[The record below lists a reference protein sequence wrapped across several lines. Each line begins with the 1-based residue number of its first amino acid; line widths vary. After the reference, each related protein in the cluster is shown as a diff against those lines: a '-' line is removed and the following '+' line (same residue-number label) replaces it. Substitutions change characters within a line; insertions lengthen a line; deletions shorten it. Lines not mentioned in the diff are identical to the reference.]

1 MLGNIDQ
8 INEHFENFL
17 PNDLN
22 ITDAGQKNQLGE
34 SLKSYY
40 FGDKLISTET
50 TKEFMMAST

>member
-17 PNDLN
+17 PTDLN
-22 ITDAGQKNQLGE
+22 ITDAGLKSQLGE

-50 TKEFMMAST
+50 TKEFMRVST

>member
-22 ITDAGQKNQLGE
+22 ITDAGHKNQLGS

-40 FGDKLISTET
+40 FQDKLISTET
-50 TKEFMMAST
+50 TQELMNVST

>member
-8 INEHFENFL
+8 INEHFEHFL

-34 SLKSYY
+34 TLKSYY
-40 FGDKLISTET
+40 FGGKLISTET
-50 TKEFMMAST
+50 TKELMMVST